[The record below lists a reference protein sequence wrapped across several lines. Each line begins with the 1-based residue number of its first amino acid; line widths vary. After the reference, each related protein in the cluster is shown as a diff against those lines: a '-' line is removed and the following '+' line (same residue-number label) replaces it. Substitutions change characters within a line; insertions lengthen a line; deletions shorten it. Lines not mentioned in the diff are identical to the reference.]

1 MFKLVDE
8 SQGYWTQVS
17 ITVPL
22 PNGGTRVKKL
32 RGRFRYLTQT
42 RIDDILTRGVS
53 QDQEA
58 DEESKGLLDE
68 VLLEWDNFTDKDDET
83 IAFNEENRRQ
93 ALDTPFIRSGFLQAF
108 FKSINGNGE
117 QARVKN

>member
-1 MFKLVDE
+1 MFQLVDE

-17 ITVPL
+17 ITIPL

-32 RGRFRYLTQT
+32 RGRFKYLTQS
-42 RIDDILTRGVS
+42 RIDDILTRGMS
-53 QDQEA
+53 QESGE

-68 VLLEWDNFTDKDDET
+68 VLMEWDAFTDKDDKT
-83 IAFNEENRRQ
+83 IEFSDEHRKQ

-108 FKSINGNGE
+108 FSSINGNGA
-117 QARVKN
+117 QARGKN